1 MPGGIRLEDNALS
14 LFSKDKKTKQEEQ
27 VKLTGPQKIV
37 EYLRDIIAVFVIFL
51 IVYMLLFRVVVVDGD
66 SMNNTLYDGDRLI
79 LLSSSVYRNPEP
91 GDIVVCSMQD
101 FDGGRCIVKRVIAV
115 EGQKVR
121 IINNMVLV
129 DNVPLD
135 EPYAVGDTLAPT
147 EQEVTV
153 PEGCVF
159 VMGDNREYSLDS
171 RNLGFI
177 DKREIV
183 GKVIFLL
190 VPGPETGRGESDS
203 GRIGTVD

>member
-1 MPGGIRLEDNALS
+1 MD
-14 LFSKDKKTKQEEQ
+14 D
-27 VKLTGPQKIV
+27 
-37 EYLRDIIAVFVIFL
+37 
-51 IVYMLLFRVVVVDGD
+51 
-66 SMNNTLYDGDRLI
+66 
-79 LLSSSVYRNPEP
+79 
-91 GDIVVCSMQD
+91 
-101 FDGGRCIVKRVIAV
+101 
-115 EGQKVR
+115 
-121 IINNMVLV
+121 
-129 DNVPLD
+129 VPLD